1 MGIKAQHQASST
13 MMAFFLFFFLNVVE
27 SLLLGTLFDSLAAI
41 FKLPIC
47 FPQEKTKK
55 RLHFL
60 SPSLASYSN
69 LVISVIYFP
78 GKCRA
83 IT

>member
-1 MGIKAQHQASST
+1 

-27 SLLLGTLFDSLAAI
+27 SLLLGTLFNSLAAI

-55 RLHFL
+55 DHIFSARALHL
-60 SPSLASYSN
+60 IP
-69 LVISVIYFP
+69 
-78 GKCRA
+78 
-83 IT
+83 T